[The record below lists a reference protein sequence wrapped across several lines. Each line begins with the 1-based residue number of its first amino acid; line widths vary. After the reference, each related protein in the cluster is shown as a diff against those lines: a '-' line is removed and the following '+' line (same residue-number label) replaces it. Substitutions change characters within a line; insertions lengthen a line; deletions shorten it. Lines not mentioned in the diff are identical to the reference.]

1 MFGWNRR
8 KDCENK
14 GCEKRRESCPHQG
27 NGIGH
32 GMGHGMVHGTG
43 RGMGHAL
50 GQGNYK
56 HHSTM
61 NLNEGEL
68 ETNYYVV
75 CNPDR
80 KTMEMGI
87 YNGSV
92 ITVQKNEQ
100 TDPNI
105 VVGVGES
112 RYIIPRILAKTIL
125 IK

>member
-8 KDCENK
+8 KGCENK
-14 GCEKRRESCPHQG
+14 ECEKQGKACHHPGSGRRHGIGQG
-27 NGIGH
+27 NG
-32 GMGHGMVHGTG
+32 
-43 RGMGHAL
+43 
-50 GQGNYK
+50 YK
-56 HHSTM
+56 RHHHSL

-68 ETNYYVV
+68 DKKYYVV

-87 YNGSV
+87 YNGSA

-112 RYIIPRILAKTIL
+112 RYILPKTLAQTII